1 MISKEEFMKIKVLA
15 MQGMSQRAIA
25 KQLGTYR
32 VTPLKNTF
40 MVILTSRIMLLVKR
54 VFQN

>member
-1 MISKEEFMKIKVLA
+1 MISKEKFMKIKVLA

-25 KQLGTYR
+25 KQLGISRNT
-32 VTPLKNTF
+32 VKNTF
-40 MVILTSRIMLLVKR
+40 RVILTSRIMLLVKR

>member
-25 KQLGTYR
+25 KQLGYR

-40 MVILTSRIMLLVKR
+40 KVILTSRIMLLVKR